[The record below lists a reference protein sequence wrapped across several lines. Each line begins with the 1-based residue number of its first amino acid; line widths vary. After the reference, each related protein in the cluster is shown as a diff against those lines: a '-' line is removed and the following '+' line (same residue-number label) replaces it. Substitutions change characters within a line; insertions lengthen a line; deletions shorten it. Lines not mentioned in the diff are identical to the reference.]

1 MARYEDEELE
11 ELVNGQ
17 DSTQEL
23 SATTTGTEDFSA
35 VQAAEWLDR
44 VVYHAEPR
52 RRFLELS
59 REFDDLVGSGA
70 KELTIPRTNNPVDMS
85 GDNKKAEGEPRNYT
99 ELEALDGET
108 VTIRDENDVDN
119 PADSDW
125 YEGALRISKQQVMT
139 TPVNVMEVARRKLAE
154 QIARDVDLEL
164 YDEAV
169 QSAANV
175 VGSEGDLSGSTF
187 DDGHGVTEHP
197 SGSHVVDRTESGRL
211 TPDAIAEAQ
220 SRIEA
225 NNWEPFALMISS
237 NQKKDLRTDS
247 QFTNA
252 AEYGSD
258 EVVLNGEI
266 GMYLGLRI
274 VVSNTIDQAAVM
286 IGRERESGAD
296 VAQAVVWKEEPEVN
310 HTFKYEENE
319 HRFYYDQAFKV
330 ATVQPTALAVIDT
343 GANVTA

>member
-1 MARYEDEELE
+1 MARYDDEELN

-17 DSTQEL
+17 DTTEEL
-23 SATTTGTEDFSA
+23 SATTTETQDFASI
-35 VQAAEWLDR
+35 QAAEWLDR

-59 REFDDLVGSGA
+59 REFDDLVGTGA
-70 KELTIPRTNNPVDMS
+70 KELTIPRTTSTVDMS
-85 GDNKKAEGEPRNYT
+85 GDNKKAEGASRNYT
-99 ELEALDGET
+99 ELQALDGET
-108 VTIRDENDVDN
+108 VTIQDDSDVSDQAN
-119 PADSDW
+119 SDW

-164 YDEAV
+164 YNEAV
-169 QSAANV
+169 DAAANV
-175 VGSEGDLSGSTF
+175 VATEGDLTGSTF
-187 DDGHGVTEHP
+187 DDEHGVTEHS
-197 SGSHVVDRTESGRL
+197 SGSHVVDQTESGRL
-211 TPDAIAEAQ
+211 TPDSIAEAQ
-220 SRIEA
+220 ARIEA

-237 NQKKDLRTDS
+237 DQKKDLRTDS

-258 EVVLNGEI
+258 DVVLNGEI

-274 VVSNTIDQAAVM
+274 VVSNTVDEAAVM

-296 VAQAVVWKEEPEVN
+296 VAQAIVWKEQPEVN

>member
-1 MARYEDEELE
+1 MARYDDAELE

-17 DSTQEL
+17 DTTQEL
-23 SATTTGTEDFSA
+23 SATTTGVDNFSKI
-35 VQAAEWLDR
+35 QAAEWLDR
-44 VVYHAEPR
+44 VVYNAEPR

-59 REFDDLVGSGA
+59 REFDDLVGTGS

-85 GDNKKAEGEPRNYT
+85 EDNKKAEGADRNYT
-99 ELEALDGET
+99 ELSALDGET
-108 VTIRDENDVDN
+108 VTIQDENDGDSDDN
-119 PADSDW
+119 DW
-125 YEGALRISKQQVMT
+125 YEGGLRISKQQVMT

-169 QSAANV
+169 SAA
-175 VGSEGDLSGSTF
+175 EGVADTEEDSDF
-187 DDGHGVTEHP
+187 DGLHGVTEHP
-197 SGSHVVDRTESGRL
+197 SGSHVIDQTESERL
-211 TPDAIAEAQ
+211 TPDSIAEAQ

-225 NNWEPFALMISS
+225 NDWEPFALVISS
-237 NQKKDLRTDS
+237 DQKKDLRTDS

-274 VVSNTIDQAAVM
+274 VVSNTIDQKATM

-310 HTFKYEENE
+310 HEYDYEENT
-319 HRFYYDQAFKV
+319 HKFFYDQAFKV
-330 ATVQPTALAVIDT
+330 ATIQPTALAVIDT
-343 GANVTA
+343 SPA

>member
-1 MARYEDEELE
+1 MARYDDEELN

-17 DSTQEL
+17 DTTQEL
-23 SATTTGTEDFSA
+23 STTTGTQNFSA

-44 VVYHAEPR
+44 VVYNAEPR

-59 REFDDLVGSGA
+59 REFDDLVGTGA

-85 GDNKKAEGEPRNYT
+85 GDNKKAEGTDRTYT
-99 ELEALDGET
+99 ELQALDGET
-108 VTIRDENDVDN
+108 VTINDENDGGN
-119 PADSDW
+119 DW
-125 YEGALRISKQQVMT
+125 YEGALKISKQQVMT

-164 YDEAV
+164 YEEAV
-169 QSAANV
+169 LSADGVADTIAN
-175 VGSEGDLSGSTF
+175 SSF
-187 DDGHGVTEHP
+187 DDEHGITDHP
-197 SGSHVVDRTESGRL
+197 SGSHVVDQTAAGRL
-211 TPDAIAEAQ
+211 TPDSIAEAQ
-220 SRIEA
+220 ARIEA
-225 NNWEPFALMISS
+225 NNWEPFALVISS
-237 NQKKDLRTDS
+237 DQKKDLRTDS

-274 VVSNTIDQAAVM
+274 VVSNTVDQAAVM
-286 IGRERESGAD
+286 VGRERESGAD

-310 HTFKYEENE
+310 HQYDREQNTHKF
-319 HRFYYDQAFKV
+319 FYDQAFK
-330 ATVQPTALAVIDT
+330 ATTVQPTALAVIDT
-343 GANVTA
+343 GANVDQNFTA

>member
-1 MARYEDEELE
+1 MARYDDEELE

-17 DSTQEL
+17 DTTQEL
-23 SATTTGTEDFSA
+23 SATTTQTENFSKL
-35 VQAAEWLDR
+35 QAAEWLER
-44 VVYHAEPR
+44 VVYNAEPR

-59 REFDDLVGSGA
+59 REFDDLVGTGS

-85 GDNKKAEGEPRNYT
+85 EDNQKPEAENRNYT
-99 ELEALDGET
+99 ELSALDGET
-108 VTIRDENDVDN
+108 VTIEEPGD
-119 PADSDW
+119 DSGDW
-125 YEGALRISKQQVMT
+125 YEGGLKISKQKIMT

-164 YDEAV
+164 YREAV
-169 QSAANV
+169 DAAKEV
-175 VGSEGDLSGSTF
+175 SGS
-187 DDGHGVTEHP
+187 DDDVDGLHQVTEHP
-197 SGSHVVDRTESGRL
+197 SGSHRVDQGESGRL
-211 TPDAIAEAQ
+211 TPDSIAEAQ
-220 SRIEA
+220 ARIEA
-225 NNWEPFALMISS
+225 NDWEPFALVISS
-237 NQKKDLRTDS
+237 EHKKDLRTDS

-274 VVSNTIDQAAVM
+274 VVSNTIDEEAVM
-286 IGRERESGAD
+286 VGQERDTGAD

-310 HTFKYEENE
+310 HEYDREDNT
-319 HRFYYDQAFKV
+319 HRFFYDQAFKV

-343 GANVTA
+343 GAQ

>member
-85 GDNKKAEGEPRNYT
+85 GDNKKSEGDARNYT
-99 ELEALDGET
+99 ELQALDGET
-108 VTIRDENDVDN
+108 VTIEDENDGGN
-119 PADSDW
+119 DW

-154 QIARDVDLEL
+154 QIARDVDFEL
-164 YDEAV
+164 YEEAV
-169 QSAANV
+169 LSADGVADTV
-175 VGSEGDLSGSTF
+175 SSSEF
-187 DDGHGVTEHP
+187 DDDHGVTDHP
-197 SGSHVVDRTESGRL
+197 SGDHVVDQTESGRL
-211 TPDAIAEAQ
+211 TPDSIAEAQ
-220 SRIEA
+220 ARIEA
-225 NNWEPFALMISS
+225 NNWEPFALVISS
-237 NQKKDLRTDS
+237 DQKKDLRTDS

-274 VVSNTIDQAAVM
+274 VVSNTVDQAAVM
-286 IGRERESGAD
+286 VGRERESGAD

-310 HTFKYEENE
+310 HTFKLEENE
-319 HRFYYDQAFKV
+319 HRFYYDQAFK
-330 ATVQPTALAVIDT
+330 ATTVQPTALAVIDT
-343 GANVTA
+343 GASVDQNFTA